1 MKKRE
6 SERGQRESV
15 LDKNVEKE
23 RGRNERQKGQ
33 QEEYSIKRKKYRN
46 RKGMKG
52 IKILI
57 SVRGGNLITKNIT

>member
-33 QEEYSIKRKKYRN
+33 QEEYSIERKKYRN
-46 RKGMKG
+46 DEER
-52 IKILI
+52 
-57 SVRGGNLITKNIT
+57 R